1 MRLRYDCIVIKP
13 SSFLFSYTLPKCG
26 GGQGRLCIFFHK
38 VLAFSF
44 RRVYTVFSKA
54 VDCCAKTEYQDS
66 SGQGAIPYRRY
77 SPRADAFFE
86 RMHDSVKFRGRQYS
100 LDERRMCGKWI
111 NLRFRL
117 FAVLKRMIVFQIFYF
132 LRLYAPK
139 HLLSG
144 RFLSHSLRNA
154 VLAR

>member
-1 MRLRYDCIVIKP
+1 MRLRYDRSVIKP
-13 SSFLFSYTLPKCG
+13 SSFLFSYTLPSCG
-26 GGQGRLCIFFHK
+26 GGQSRLRIFFHK

-44 RRVYTVFSKA
+44 GRVYTVFSKA

-86 RMHDSVKFRGRQYS
+86 RMHDSVKLRGRQYS
-100 LDERRMCGKWI
+100 LDERRMCGKRI
-111 NLRFRL
+111 NFRFRL

-139 HLLSG
+139 HPLSG
-144 RFLSHSLRNA
+144 RFLSYSLRKA
-154 VLAR
+154 VLKR